1 MAPARRRFARSGIA
15 LVLTTLLLLSAV
27 PGVVAAEQ
35 RAGGTVV
42 VAEGETVDGDL
53 EAFGG
58 TIIVRGTVNGDVE
71 AFGGDVRIEGNVAG
85 DVDAAAGNVWVLGTV
100 SGNVDL
106 AAGNVY
112 VQPGSEIGGRLSVA
126 AGNIVVA
133 GSVGGNANLAGGSI
147 TLAETATFG
156 GNVEY
161 AADAG
166 GFTDRGASVGGTI
179 TQVEDLD
186 AGPWTGPVVPGWA
199 LSVYGLLVNLLLG
212 ALLLLVFPGFTTAV
226 AERVVTDPLRT
237 GGVGVLTLI
246 LVPVLLVLLA
256 VTIVGIPLA
265 FVGALLFGLAVWVA
279 LVLGRFAVGAWL
291 LSLADV
297 ENRWAALVVGL
308 VLLALLASIPWI
320 GWIFDLAVVLLGL
333 GGMAAIG
340 YAGYRTR

>member
-1 MAPARRRFARSGIA
+1 MAPAGRRFARSGIA
-15 LVLTTLLLLSAV
+15 LVLTALVLLSAV

-42 VAEGETVDGDL
+42 VAEDETVEGDL

-58 TIIVRGTVNGDVE
+58 TIIVRGTVNGDLE
-71 AFGGDVRIEGNVAG
+71 AFGGDVRIEGDVTG
-85 DVDAAAGNVWVLGTV
+85 DVDGAAGNVWVLGSV
-100 SGNVDL
+100 GGNVDV

-112 VQPGSEIGGRLSVA
+112 VQPGAEIGGRLSAA

-133 GSVGGNANLAGGSI
+133 GAVSGNANLAGGSI

-156 GNVEY
+156 GDVEY

-166 GFTDRGASVGGTI
+166 GFTDRGATVEGTV
-179 TQVEDLD
+179 TKVEDLD
-186 AGPWTGPVVPGWA
+186 AGPWSGPVVPGWA

-212 ALLLLVFPGFTTAV
+212 ALLLLVFPGFTAAV

-237 GGVGVLTLI
+237 SGVGLLTLVV
-246 LVPVLLVLLA
+246 VPVLLVLLT

-265 FVGALLFGLAVWVA
+265 LVGALLFGLSLWVA

-297 ENRWAALVVGL
+297 DNRWAALVVGL
-308 VLLALLASIPWI
+308 VLLAVLASIPWI
-320 GWIFDLAVVLLGL
+320 GWVFDLAVVLLGL
-333 GGMAAIG
+333 GAMTAVG
-340 YAGYRTR
+340 YAGYRAR